1 MQVVIF
7 ETLQRCGTPYGRDS
21 FKRVVALAD
30 DEDMQKRW
38 KYFPNNKDDTLEFAF
53 VIAEIQTFLESVF
66 DAIVTED
73 VWKDLWNVQANRWVK
88 TNV

>member
-1 MQVVIF
+1 MIH
-7 ETLQRCGTPYGRDS
+7 LSLRLS
-21 FKRVVALAD
+21 F
-30 DEDMQKRW
+30 
-38 KYFPNNKDDTLEFAF
+38 
-53 VIAEIQTFLESVF
+53 AEIQTFLESVF